1 MSRKETIYVIVM
13 LFLGAGILFCAG
25 AIKMGQMMDEENK
38 QLYLGY
44 TAPAEISGEEIDAEA
59 EYLPVQ
65 VDWNSLRK
73 KNNEAVGWVWVDADS
88 EADVISYPVMYRAG
102 DRDYYLRHNIGK
114 QYSKYGT
121 PYIPG
126 DYDLDGKVV
135 SIHGH
140 NFGSDAETM
149 FSPLVKYEEKDYATR
164 HPTVWYAKVGE
175 NVQPYKIFSVIEYDC
190 TALDAGQ
197 DCWNYLQTDFGSDE
211 EYAELLAEA
220 KARSLF
226 EIGEMPSSE
235 AQVVILSTCETA
247 KATSVRCVVFA
258 YREVIIDGS

>member
-1 MSRKETIYVIVM
+1 MSRKKTIYVIIM

-38 QLYLGY
+38 QLYSGY
-44 TAPAEISGEEIDAEA
+44 TAPAEISGEEI
-59 EYLPVQ
+59 
-65 VDWNSLRK
+65 
-73 KNNEAVGWVWVDADS
+73 DADS

-211 EYAELLAEA
+211 EYAEWLAEA

-235 AQVVILSTCETA
+235 AQEVILSTCETA

-258 YREVIIDGS
+258 YREVISDGS

>member
-13 LFLGAGILFCAG
+13 LFLGAGILFCWG
-25 AIKMGQMMDEENK
+25 AIKMGQMMDEENQ
-38 QLYLGY
+38 QLYSGY
-44 TAPAEISGEEIDAEA
+44 AEA
-59 EYLPVQ
+59 AATSSEEVEMETECLPVQ

-73 KNNEAVGWVWVDADS
+73 KNSEAVGWIWVDADD

-102 DRDYYLRHNIGK
+102 DREYYLRHNIGK

-140 NFGSDAETM
+140 NFGNGETM
-149 FSPLVKYEEKDYATR
+149 FSPLVSYEEKDYATR
-164 HPTVWYAKVGE
+164 HPLIWYAKLGE
-175 NVQPYKIFSVIEYDC
+175 NVQPYKIFSVMQYDC
-190 TALDAGQ
+190 APLDAGE
-197 DCWNYLQTDFGSDE
+197 DCWNYLQTDFLSDK
-211 EYAELLAEA
+211 EYADWLAEA

-226 EIGEMPSSE
+226 EIGEMPSSD

-258 YREVIIDGS
+258 YREVNDYGS

>member
-38 QLYLGY
+38 QLYSGY

-73 KNNEAVGWVWVDADS
+73 KNNEVVGWVWVDADS
-88 EADVISYPVMYRAG
+88 EADIISYPVMYRAG

-175 NVQPYKIFSVIEYDC
+175 NVQPYKIF
-190 TALDAGQ
+190 
-197 DCWNYLQTDFGSDE
+197 
-211 EYAELLAEA
+211 
-220 KARSLF
+220 
-226 EIGEMPSSE
+226 
-235 AQVVILSTCETA
+235 LS
-247 KATSVRCVVFA
+247 
-258 YREVIIDGS
+258 

>member
-38 QLYLGY
+38 QLYSGY
-44 TAPAEISGEEIDAEA
+44 AEPTTESNAEDDAET
-59 EYLPVQ
+59 EYVPVH
-65 VDWNSLRK
+65 VDWSALRK
-73 KNNEAVGWVWVDADS
+73 KNNEVVGWVWVDADS
-88 EADVISYPVMYRAG
+88 EDDIISYPVMNRAG
-102 DRDYYLRHNIGK
+102 DREYYLRHNIGK

-126 DYDLDGKVV
+126 DYDLDGKAV

-149 FSPLVKYEEKDYATR
+149 FSPLIKYEQQDYAAH
-164 HPTVWYAKVGE
+164 HPVIWFAKVGE
-175 NVQPYKIFSVIEYDC
+175 NVQPYKIFSVMQYDC
-190 TALDAGQ
+190 APLDAGE
-197 DCWNYLQTDFGSDE
+197 DCWNYLQTDFLSDQ
-211 EYAELLAEA
+211 EYADWLAEA

-226 EIGEMPSSE
+226 EIGEMPSSD
-235 AQVVILSTCETA
+235 AQVVILSTCVTA
-247 KATSVRCVVFA
+247 KTTSIRCVVFA
-258 YREVIIDGS
+258 YREVIDDGS

>member
-1 MSRKETIYVIVM
+1 MGKKKTIYVIIM
-13 LFLGAGILFCAG
+13 LFLGAGILFCGG
-25 AIKMGQMMDEENK
+25 AIKMGQMMDEENE
-38 QLYLGY
+38 QLYSGY
-44 TAPAEISGEEIDAEA
+44 AEPTTESNAEDDAET
-59 EYLPVQ
+59 EYVPVH
-65 VDWNSLRK
+65 VDWSALRK
-73 KNNEAVGWVWVDADS
+73 KNNEVVGWIWVDADN
-88 EADVISYPVMYRAG
+88 EADVVSYPVMCRAG

-140 NFGSDAETM
+140 NFGSDTETM
-149 FSPLVKYEEKDYATR
+149 FSPLVKYQEKDYAAR
-164 HPTVWYAKVGE
+164 HSVIWYAKVGE

-197 DCWNYLQTDFGSDE
+197 GCWNYLQTDFGSDE
-211 EYAELLAEA
+211 EYAEWLAEA

-247 KATSVRCVVFA
+247 KTTSIRCVVFA
-258 YREVIIDGS
+258 YREVIDDGS